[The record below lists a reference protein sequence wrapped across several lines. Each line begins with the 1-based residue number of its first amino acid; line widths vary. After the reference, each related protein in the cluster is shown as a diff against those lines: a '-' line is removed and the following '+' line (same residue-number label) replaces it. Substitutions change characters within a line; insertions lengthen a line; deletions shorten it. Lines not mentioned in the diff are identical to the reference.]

1 MITIKNLNKY
11 FNKGKNNELHVLNDI
26 NLEFDD
32 KGLVVI
38 LGESGSGKTTLLNTI
53 GGLDVFAGG
62 EIDYD
67 GDKVN
72 KYSPKQIEKIRNDKF
87 GYIFQNYYLLM
98 DYSVEYNVKL
108 ALSVYDMTEEEKQ
121 ERTEYVLDALN
132 MGRYKKK
139 LVSELSGGQQQRV
152 SIARALVKAPSIIL
166 ADEPTGNLDEE
177 NTINTMSILRNIS
190 KECLVIVVSHE
201 KRISKFFA
209 DRIIEIQD
217 GQIKKDYKNKATKNY
232 EKADDSNIYLKE
244 LSKESIE
251 NDRFK
256 INIYQDDKD
265 KGADNR
271 KEEVINTSEE
281 SINDERKNTVKKNND
296 TDKIVLNF
304 AWKDG
309 KLYIQNLS
317 DTEIAFEGEDSG
329 CQMID
334 NKKPQIDISSVE
346 EIDYSLERPKAGRSA
361 KLPFREIIKM
371 ARGNLKLLGKK
382 QAFMIGT
389 LLMIS
394 VLLSIGAADFINR
407 MSIDKQSVVKSDSHI
422 VTVKL
427 SPVEGVYDD
436 KLNKAVKDF
445 IGKIK
450 QENKYSDMFIS
461 VNCDMSLKYTG
472 YSQLTNSISNLS
484 GYSFLSNKHLDKS
497 KLICGKMPAN
507 KDEAVVDKWVLENF
521 MKSDSAIAPL
531 YKKVDD
537 FVGATIVSPANQ
549 LEFKITGVSD
559 TGEPDIF
566 VEENKLLGLSYSAM
580 NIASLDEMKRLYAD
594 KKDSG
599 ISSDTKLGE
608 GKVLAKKSIYN
619 KEKMS
624 DSFIFTDNR
633 YGTFEIVGYFSDDI
647 DVDYIASEQECENI
661 RTTYNAYSKTF
672 NVYTDDA
679 DGAIRYL
686 KKKASAY
693 RDNYFTA
700 SVKCHYNDQIKSYK
714 QKRKMSMGT
723 KNIVTLALAV
733 LAFVM
738 IYFSIKSN
746 AVSRIEELTVYR
758 LLGIEKRSILKAYVL
773 EMMLLCTYTVLPA
786 TIITSGV
793 IKFMAQVPSLQIKMI
808 YPWWAVLLL
817 MISIFVVNIILSVL
831 PVNKI
836 ISRPSAELAVKD

>member
-1 MITIKNLNKY
+1 MIRVKNLNKY

-26 NLEFDD
+26 NLEFEN

-53 GGLDVFAGG
+53 GGLDVFADG

-67 GDKVN
+67 GDTVK

-121 ERTEYVLDALN
+121 ERTEYVLNALN

-177 NTINTMSILRNIS
+177 NTINTMSLLRNIS

-217 GQIKKDYKNKATKNY
+217 GQIKKDYKNKATKSY

-251 NDRFK
+251 NDKFE
-256 INIYQDDKD
+256 INIYDNAKEDKQL
-265 KGADNR
+265 
-271 KEEVINTSEE
+271 
-281 SINDERKNTVKKNND
+281 KNNAAETKND
-296 TDKIVLNF
+296 VSQNGVNEKIVLNF

-317 DTEIAFEGEDSG
+317 DTEIVFEGEKSG
-329 CQMID
+329 CQMLD
-334 NKKPQIDISSVE
+334 EEKPQIDINSVD
-346 EIDYSLERPKAGRSA
+346 EIDYSLEKPKAGKSA
-361 KLPFREIIKM
+361 KLPFSEIIKM
-371 ARGNLKLLGKK
+371 ASGNLKLLGKK
-382 QAFMIGT
+382 QAFMIVT
-389 LLMIS
+389 LLMVS
-394 VLLSIGAADFINR
+394 VILAIGTADFTNR
-407 MSIDKQSVVKSDSHI
+407 MSIDKQSVVKSDSHV

-427 SPVEGVYDD
+427 NPVEDSYAD
-436 KLNKAVKDF
+436 KLDEAVEKY
-445 IGKIK
+445 IAKIK
-450 QENKYSDMFIS
+450 KDKKYSDIFIS
-461 VNCDMSLKYTG
+461 ANCDMSVKYNG
-472 YSQLTNSISNLS
+472 YSQLANCVADLS
-484 GYSFLSNKHLDKS
+484 GYSFIPSKHLKES
-497 KLICGKMPAN
+497 SLICGKMPEN

-521 MKSDSAIAPL
+521 MKSDSQIARM

-537 FVGATIVSPANQ
+537 FVGTTIMSAANQ
-549 LEFKITGVSD
+549 LEFKISGVCD

-580 NIASLDEMKRLYAD
+580 NIASLEEMKRLYAD

-599 ISSDTKLGE
+599 IKSDTTLKSGT
-608 GKVLAKKSIYN
+608 VLAKKSIYD

-624 DSFIFTDNR
+624 GSVLFTDER
-633 YGTFEIVGYFSDDI
+633 YGTFEIAGYFNDDI
-647 DVDYIASEQECENI
+647 DADYVASEKECQKI
-661 RTTYNAYSKTF
+661 RTAYNVYSKTF
-672 NVYTDDA
+672 NIYTDDV
-679 DGAIRYL
+679 DGAIKYL
-686 KKKASAY
+686 LNEAAPY
-693 RDNYFTA
+693 RDDCFTA
-700 SVKCHYNDQIKSYK
+700 SIKCNYNNQLKNYK
-714 QKRKMSMGT
+714 EKRRMSIGT
-723 KNIVTLALAV
+723 KNVVTLALAI

-758 LLGIEKRSILKAYVL
+758 LLGIEKGSIFKAYIL
-773 EMMLLCTYTVLPA
+773 EMMMLCTYTVLPA

-808 YPWWAVLLL
+808 FPWWVVLVL
-817 MISIFVVNIILSVL
+817 IVVIFVVNIILSIL
-831 PVNKI
+831 PVNNI
-836 ISRPSAELAVKD
+836 ISRPPAELAVKD